1 MNLDLSRLQFAMTS
15 IYHFVFVPITLGTVW
30 FVVGFQTAWV
40 RTGNEKYLRLTK
52 FFGKLFL
59 INFAMGVVTGIVQEF
74 QFGMNWS
81 DYSRFVGDVFG
92 APLAM
97 EGLLAFFLESTF
109 LGLWIFGWDR
119 LPKRVHLATI
129 WAAALGTLFSAYFI
143 LAANAWMQHPV
154 GYEISESTG
163 RAVMNDIGA
172 VLFQQASIAAF
183 VHTMTAAFVVG
194 GAFVA
199 SVGAWHLA
207 KGRDVDVFRP
217 AVKAGAWV
225 ILIAAIGVA
234 FSGSEFAKVMVQDQ
248 PMKIAAAEGLY
259 ETTSSAP
266 FSLLTVGDL
275 SGDTATPIV
284 EIPNMLS
291 FLATGSADGTVEGIN
306 NLQEQYVQQYGLG
319 DYVPYVPLTYW
330 SFRAMIGFGMIAML
344 YAIWALWRFRGGRSP
359 RSRAFAFSTAVI
371 TLLPLAGI
379 SAGWVFTEVGRQPW
393 IVFGLQTTADGVSPV
408 MSAAEI
414 LISFFGFLALYI
426 ALAIVEVRLL
436 LKAIKAGPPAAVAE
450 DPYGD
455 SKEDSDK
462 QLYFAY

>member
-40 RTGNEKYLRLTK
+40 RTGNQKYLRLTK

-119 LPKRVHLATI
+119 LPKRLHLATI
-129 WAAALGTLFSAYFI
+129 WAAAFGTLFSAYFI

-154 GYEISESTG
+154 GYEISETTG

-172 VLFQQASIAAF
+172 VLFQPASVAAF
-183 VHTMTAAFVVG
+183 VHTITAAFVVG

-199 SVGAWHLA
+199 SVAAWHLA

-225 ILIAAIGVA
+225 ILIAALGVSI
-234 FSGSEFAKVMVQDQ
+234 SGSEFAKVMVNDQ

-259 ETTSSAP
+259 ETTTNAP
-266 FSLLTVGDL
+266 FSLLTIGDL
-275 SGDTATPIV
+275 SGDSATPIV
-284 EIPNMLS
+284 EVPGMLS
-291 FLATGSADGTVEGIN
+291 YLATGSVDGTVQGIN
-306 NLQEQYVQQYGLG
+306 NLQAQYVQEFGPG
-319 DYVPYVPLTYW
+319 DYVPYVPMTYW

-344 YAIWALWRFRGGRSP
+344 YAVWALWRFRGGRSP
-359 RSRAFAFSTAVI
+359 RSRAFAFSTAVV

-379 SAGWVFTEVGRQPW
+379 SAGWIFTEVGRQPW

-408 MSAAEI
+408 MSSADI
-414 LISFFGFLALYI
+414 LISFFGFLGLYI
-426 ALAIVEVRLL
+426 ALAIVEVRLM
-436 LKAIKAGPPAAVAE
+436 LKAIKAGPPAEVNE

-455 SKEDSDK
+455 PPQDSDK

>member
-15 IYHFVFVPITLGTVW
+15 VYHFVFVPITLGTVW

-40 RTGNEKYLRLTK
+40 RTGKEKYLRLTK

-59 INFAMGVVTGIVQEF
+59 INFALGVVTGIVQEF

-119 LPKRVHLATI
+119 LPKRLHLATI
-129 WAAALGTLFSAYFI
+129 WAAALGTMFSAYFI

-154 GYEISESTG
+154 GYDICKSTG

-172 VLFQQASIAAF
+172 VLFQDASVTAF

-199 SVGAWHLA
+199 SVAAWHLA
-207 KGRDVDVFRP
+207 KGRDVDLFRP

-225 ILIAAIGVA
+225 ILIAAVGVA

-259 ETTSSAP
+259 QTTTNAP
-266 FSLLTVGDL
+266 FSLLTLGDL
-275 SGDTATPIV
+275 SGQQAKPIV
-284 EIPNMLS
+284 EIPGMLS
-291 FLATGSADGTVEGIN
+291 YLATGSVDGTVQGIN
-306 NLQEQYVQQYGLG
+306 DLQAQYVQEYGPG
-319 DYVPYVPLTYW
+319 DYVPYVPMTYW
-330 SFRAMIGFGMIAML
+330 SFRAMIGFGVEP
-344 YAIWALWRFRGGRSP
+344 SP
-359 RSRAFAFSTAVI
+359 
-371 TLLPLAGI
+371 
-379 SAGWVFTEVGRQPW
+379 
-393 IVFGLQTTADGVSPV
+393 SP
-408 MSAAEI
+408 
-414 LISFFGFLALYI
+414 
-426 ALAIVEVRLL
+426 
-436 LKAIKAGPPAAVAE
+436 P
-450 DPYGD
+450 
-455 SKEDSDK
+455 
-462 QLYFAY
+462 Q